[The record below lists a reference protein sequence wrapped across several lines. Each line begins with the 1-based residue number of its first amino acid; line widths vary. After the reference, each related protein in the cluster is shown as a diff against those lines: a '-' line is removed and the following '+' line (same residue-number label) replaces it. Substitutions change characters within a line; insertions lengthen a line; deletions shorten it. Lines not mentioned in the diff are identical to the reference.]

1 MSSAAK
7 SSMRLFLLLCLLAAS
22 LSSCAPRLM
31 ITESRELSVNSG
43 DMSMTVEPGSDLETM
58 DSSIGQYDF
67 VLKAG
72 SNEISGFLVARN
84 VFDNLSGPEDRGVR
98 VVASTYLGMRLF
110 DITVTRSAYR
120 MNGGAEFLSDRRVAA
135 FLASALRKKYFQQP

>member
-84 VFDNLSGPEDRGVR
+84 VFDNLPGPEDRGVR
-98 VVASTYLGMRLF
+98 VVASTYFGMRLF

-120 MNGGAEFLSDRRVAA
+120 MNGGAEFLSDKRVAA
-135 FLASALRKKYFQQP
+135 FLAAALRKKYFQQP

>member
-7 SSMRLFLLLCLLAAS
+7 SSIRLCLLLCS
-22 LSSCAPRLM
+22 LSVSLASCAPRLI
-31 ITESRELSVNSG
+31 ITESRDLSVNTG

-72 SNEISGFLVARN
+72 NNEISGFMVARN
-84 VFDNLSGPEDRGVR
+84 VFDNLPGPEDRGVR
-98 VVASTYLGMRLF
+98 VVAST
-110 DITVTRSAYR
+110 
-120 MNGGAEFLSDRRVAA
+120 
-135 FLASALRKKYFQQP
+135 